1 MKGNRI
7 FKAAFI
13 VMIVTIASRFL
24 GIARDMLV
32 ANNFGSG
39 IFTDAYKVAVSV
51 PDTIFAIIGLAISTV
66 FIPMLSKV
74 KHEKGKEGMFKFAN
88 NIISILFVI
97 SMLFL
102 ALGLTFTEDIVKVL
116 VDYSGERLELTVF
129 LTKITLINIMFLA
142 VNACYTAILQVEE
155 DFVIPSI
162 LGLFFNAPIIIYLV
176 LFKDISIIGLT
187 IANVIGNA
195 LRVLVQ
201 IPSLY
206 RQGYRIRPFIDLK
219 DEKIKRMFI
228 LIIPVVLGA
237 GANSLNMVVDIRIAS
252 SLVEGSVSALDY
264 AQKIIIFANTAIAT
278 SIVSIMYPLMAN
290 KLNCGDRKGFLEYLS
305 KSIVIIALILV
316 PVAIGFVL
324 LNEEIIT
331 VFYKRGEFNDIAVK
345 MTSLAFMGYALSIP
359 FVGVRDILN
368 SSLFS
373 MEKTKL
379 TAINGAIGVF
389 VNITLSLLLYRR
401 FGVLGIA
408 IASTIASMVTVVLL
422 FISTVK
428 LVGDFKAFDM
438 IIKLSK
444 IAFSAII
451 MFFAVN
457 IVNNIIGE
465 QNPFILIVIDG
476 LFGAI
481 VYFLACLILK
491 IEELQ
496 EVIYIIRN
504 KINVKK

>member
-74 KHEKGKEGMFKFAN
+74 KHEKGKVEMFRFAN

-102 ALGLTFTEDIVKVL
+102 ALGLTFTEDIVQVL

-162 LGLFFNAPIIIYLV
+162 LGLFFNAPIIIYLI
-176 LFKDISIIGLT
+176 LFKDISIVGLT

-195 LRVLVQ
+195 LRVVVQ

-206 RQGYRIRPFIDLK
+206 KQGYRIRPFIDLK
-219 DEKIKRMFI
+219 DDKIKRMFI

-237 GANSLNMVVDIRIAS
+237 GANSLNMIVDIRIAS
-252 SLVEGSVSALDY
+252 SLVAGSVSALDY
-264 AQKIIIFANTAIAT
+264 AQKIIVFANTAIAT

-305 KSIVIIALILV
+305 KSIVIIALILI
-316 PVAIGFVL
+316 PVAVGFVI

-331 VFYKRGEFNDIAVK
+331 IFYKRGEFNDIAVK
-345 MTSLAFMGYALSIP
+345 ITSLAFLGYALSIP

-401 FGVLGIA
+401 FGVLGIS
-408 IASTIASMVTVVLL
+408 IASTIASMVTVILL
-422 FISTVK
+422 FISTVR
-428 LVGDFKAFDM
+428 LVGEFKAFDM
-438 IIKLSK
+438 VIKLFK
-444 IAFSAII
+444 IAFSALI
-451 MFFAVN
+451 MFFTVSV
-457 IVNNIIGE
+457 VNNILGE
-465 QNPFILIVIDG
+465 QSPLIFIIIDG
-476 LFGAI
+476 IVGAV
-481 VYFLACLILK
+481 VYFSFCLILK

-496 EVIYIIRN
+496 EVKNIIIN
-504 KINVKK
+504 KISVKK